1 MGNKSDEEMGPRI
14 RLFERRHAKKRRAKI
29 LKIYVDVWI
38 LLENEALSSVTFFL
52 FLAWYY
58 SVGIIKWYER
68 KQSALTP

>member
-38 LLENEALSSVTFFL
+38 LLENEALSSVTFSYSGL
-52 FLAWYY
+52 LLLGRYY
-58 SVGIIKWYER
+58 QVV
-68 KQSALTP
+68 

>member
-1 MGNKSDEEMGPRI
+1 MKKWDQELR

-38 LLENEALSSVTFFL
+38 LLENEALSSVTFS
-52 FLAWYY
+52 Y
-58 SVGIIKWYER
+58 SLLGIIKWYER